1 MKHVDIPPNLRDQP
15 GDGFEVYITTSIVAD
30 NAICSK
36 QIHLRFNK
44 VAILLDN
51 EKELEKIS
59 NRILNALE
67 TLKSRVAPGQARV
80 FPAESVKTNEENMS

>member
-1 MKHVDIPPNLRDQP
+1 MKHVDLPPHLRSQSDE
-15 GDGFEVYITTSIVAD
+15 GFEVYITTATVAD

-44 VAILLDN
+44 VAILIDN
-51 EKELEKIS
+51 EKELERIS

-67 TLKSRVAPGQARV
+67 TLKSRAAPGQARV
-80 FPAESVKTNEENMS
+80 FPARSKNEENLS